1 MKQSSVFLDAQ
12 HYGYLKVEKSWVYTP
27 GGSPKIK
34 GMVYTPMG
42 GSPTI
47 NVMVY
52 AYFGGS
58 PKIKVQPFILVG
70 SWMVKNQTK

>member
-52 AYFGGS
+52 AHFGGS
-58 PKIKVQPFILVG
+58 TEIKVYPFTVVLNWIV
-70 SWMVKNQTK
+70 